1 MESQILLQL
10 QLPFQ
15 KGLSIHF
22 SSIYVI
28 TKLSS
33 ICGGG
38 ATGSDHVRISQ
49 PVHFVLLLLCMTDSA
64 TRSDVFPKR
73 FPRVRVC
80 ATGSCGLPLFVSV
93 F

>member
-22 SSIYVI
+22 SSIYVV
-28 TKLSS
+28 TQLSS

-38 ATGSDHVRISQ
+38 ATGSDHVRMRNRYILYYYYCANRNYSAILATLQ
-49 PVHFVLLLLCMTDSA
+49 ITSYVHS
-64 TRSDVFPKR
+64 RNS
-73 FPRVRVC
+73 
-80 ATGSCGLPLFVSV
+80 S
-93 F
+93 